1 MMVLTAMLLAGCGGG
16 GGGGSTRPAAATLS
30 WVPASVKLFRFTWVD
45 VEGATEYRLLE
56 NPDGS
61 SGYTQVASIAPAVHR
76 ADLDV
81 FLPARVNASYIL
93 SACNTAGC
101 ADSPTVFVA
110 GTLTQ
115 SIGYLKA
122 SNPGDGDEFASSVAL
137 SGDGSTLAVGA
148 YLEDSNATGVGGNQA
163 DNSAPNSGAVYVFA
177 RRDGVWSQQA
187 YVKASN
193 TSTFNAYFGFSV
205 ALSGDGDTLA
215 VGAIGENSSATGI
228 DGDQADNW
236 ARDSGAVYVFT
247 RDGGVWSQQ
256 AYVKASNTA
265 VGDLFGASVG
275 LSGDG
280 NTLAVGATGED
291 SSATGIDGNQADNA
305 AGESGAAYVF
315 SRDGGVWSQQ
325 AYVKASN
332 TGVGDGFGHRVAL
345 SRDGSTLAVSTHRED
360 SNATGID
367 GNQADNSAGDSGAV
381 YVFARD
387 GGGWNQQAYVKASNT
402 GVDDQFGWSMAL
414 SGDGSTLAV
423 GTYLEDSSATGIDGS
438 QADNSASNSGAA
450 YVFERSG
457 GAWRQQA
464 YVKAS
469 NTGVGDEFGWSVAL
483 SADSATLA
491 VGAPREDS
499 NATGIDGNQADNSAT
514 NSGAVYL
521 Y

>member
-1 MMVLTAMLLAGCGGG
+1 
-16 GGGGSTRPAAATLS
+16 
-30 WVPASVKLFRFTWVD
+30 
-45 VEGATEYRLLE
+45 
-56 NPDGS
+56 
-61 SGYTQVASIAPAVHR
+61 
-76 ADLDV
+76 
-81 FLPARVNASYIL
+81 
-93 SACNTAGC
+93 
-101 ADSPTVFVA
+101 
-110 GTLTQ
+110 
-115 SIGYLKA
+115 
-122 SNPGDGDEFASSVAL
+122 
-137 SGDGSTLAVGA
+137 
-148 YLEDSNATGVGGNQA
+148 
-163 DNSAPNSGAVYVFA
+163 
-177 RRDGVWSQQA
+177 
-187 YVKASN
+187 
-193 TSTFNAYFGFSV
+193 
-205 ALSGDGDTLA
+205 
-215 VGAIGENSSATGI
+215 
-228 DGDQADNW
+228 
-236 ARDSGAVYVFT
+236 
-247 RDGGVWSQQ
+247 
-256 AYVKASNTA
+256 
-265 VGDLFGASVG
+265 
-275 LSGDG
+275 
-280 NTLAVGATGED
+280 
-291 SSATGIDGNQADNA
+291 
-305 AGESGAAYVF
+305 
-315 SRDGGVWSQQ
+315 
-325 AYVKASN
+325 
-332 TGVGDGFGHRVAL
+332 VGDGFGHRVAL